1 METTCASSINMVG
14 TIMKGQ
20 YQTPKTGCK
29 ILLVCYHLAISKMTM
44 TGSVC
49 HVLDLPIS
57 FLNAFKK
64 ESSIAKER
72 ATIPVDRNM
81 FQFSKITLEQRL
93 VKMSFF

>member
-20 YQTPKTGCK
+20 YQTP
-29 ILLVCYHLAISKMTM
+29 HLAISKMTM

-49 HVLDLPIS
+49 HVSDLPIS
-57 FLNAFKK
+57 FLNAVKK